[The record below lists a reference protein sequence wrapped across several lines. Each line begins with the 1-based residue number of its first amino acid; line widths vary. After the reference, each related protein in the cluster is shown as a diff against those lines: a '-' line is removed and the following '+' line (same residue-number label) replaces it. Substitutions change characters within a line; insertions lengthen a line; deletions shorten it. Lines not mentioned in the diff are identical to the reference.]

1 MSFEDLLARINLI
14 VRGADQ
20 EPEDA
25 HELLEKL
32 HLEIHQ
38 MRAMGQPVPEDL
50 AQLERRLERE
60 FADEWEAAKARG
72 AGSQ

>member
-14 VRGADQ
+14 IRGAEQ

-25 HELLEKL
+25 HELLEQL

-38 MRAMGQPVPEDL
+38 MRAMGQPIPEDL

-60 FADEWEAAKARG
+60 FTEDWEAVKARRD
-72 AGSQ
+72 GSG